1 MKNPEATMYQ
11 KNSAI
16 KGTQLLQR
24 TFQIVELIA
33 RHPKGLVLS
42 EISQKTS
49 LPISTVHRI
58 LSFLNHHDYIR
69 NDKETGFYYIGPK
82 FALFSSIFVQ
92 SFDFLKEIRPGLEI
106 INKEFDETVHLG
118 ILNST
123 RTGVVYIDKIE
134 SSRVVRMFSIVGQ
147 TVPIHCTALGKSL
160 IAALP
165 DHEIEVILENYRFKK
180 YTENTITTRL
190 EFLEEI
196 GKVRRLGY
204 AVDNKEHEKNII
216 CYGKSLHN
224 PINPINKNFV
234 AISISIPDYRFD
246 KKDIDKII
254 TSLDNAVNRF
264 ESKLAISRA

>member
-1 MKNPEATMYQ
+1 MYQ

-123 RTGVVYIDKIE
+123 RTGV
-134 SSRVVRMFSIVGQ
+134 
-147 TVPIHCTALGKSL
+147 CLL
-160 IAALP
+160 
-165 DHEIEVILENYRFKK
+165 
-180 YTENTITTRL
+180 
-190 EFLEEI
+190 
-196 GKVRRLGY
+196 
-204 AVDNKEHEKNII
+204 
-216 CYGKSLHN
+216 
-224 PINPINKNFV
+224 
-234 AISISIPDYRFD
+234 
-246 KKDIDKII
+246 
-254 TSLDNAVNRF
+254 
-264 ESKLAISRA
+264 